1 MSSIELSNVG
11 VVYTRMS
18 DRNLSLKHALLSA
31 FDRRRRVPPLI
42 CEALSGISFCIESGQ
57 RVGLIGHNGAGK
69 STLLRVIA
77 GIYPPSSGSVTVT
90 GRMTS
95 LLDLAVGVDMDM
107 TGWQN
112 IRIRLMLLGYRGEDM
127 DRRVEAAGEFSELGE
142 FLDLPIRTYSTGMF
156 VRLAFSVCTVID
168 PEILVLDEFL
178 GAGDL
183 GFVNKAE
190 YKMHELMNKGSI
202 VVVASHNL
210 ASVRKLCGTCIW
222 LVNGRI
228 ERMGDANS
236 VVDAYESQV
245 ALIAPSR

>member
-1 MSSIELSNVG
+1 MSSIELSNVS
-11 VVYTRMS
+11 VVYTRMT
-18 DRNLSLKHALLSA
+18 DRNLSFKHALLTA
-31 FDRRRRVPPLI
+31 FDKRRRELPRI
-42 CEALSGISFCIESGQ
+42 CEALSGISLSIDAGQ
-57 RVGLIGHNGAGK
+57 RVGLIGRNGAGK

-77 GIYPPSSGSVTVT
+77 GIYPPSAGSVVVK

-112 IRIRLMLLGYRGEDM
+112 IRIRLMLLGYRGMDM

-142 FLDLPIRTYSTGMF
+142 FLEMPIRTYSTGMF

-190 YKMHELMNKGSI
+190 SKMNELMSKGSI

-210 ASVRKLCGTCIW
+210 ASIRKLCGSCIW
-222 LVNGRI
+222 LANGKI
-228 ERMGDANS
+228 ARMGEANA
-236 VVDAYESQV
+236 VIDAYEANV
-245 ALIAPSR
+245 ALVAAA